1 MHWENQK
8 IKNGIIAVLLELIL
22 EYLKYA
28 CTVL

>member
-8 IKNGIIAVLLELIL
+8 IKNGIISVLLELIL